1 MSHSIPTFNPWIDDA
16 ESIELGISKQIP
28 KDDLYMPS
36 HLSRGWIRCYVVVS
50 NSSFRMYREKS
61 HKFLLSAKQYTDD
74 TFYVSTYEDFP
85 SHTDSDTPIKRGYV
99 ATITRQRQATFIVS
113 LNHCK
118 LCDYKLGK
126 FTCGRGPDER
136 EVIAKVTYSTRKFTS
151 VDVDI
156 RCVQV
161 SLPAVIA
168 NGERVIWCPRSLR
181 YINPAISNSS
191 DMCEAVSL
199 TPAVQLACVNK
210 LPEWSVEHESLVLKF
225 QGNRILSASTR
236 NFLLFEK
243 VKQKDNTTEDLSY
256 DNESVYSGRTRTESI
271 GSTDSNLTMGATT
284 NFKVLKPKIT
294 KKSEKHPDVALLQFG
309 KSTANNYVLDY
320 QYPLSPL
327 QAFGIALTTFASN
340 DDKKTNK
347 MLKNDN
353 DLPLSAPTPSINSSS
368 TASDT
373 SILKAYF
380 TPTTPANRKKQL

>member
-1 MSHSIPTFNPWIDDA
+1 MTHLIATFNPWIDDA
-16 ESIELGISKQIP
+16 EAIELGISKQLP

-74 TFYVSTYEDFP
+74 TFYISTYEDFP
-85 SHTDSDTPIKRGYV
+85 SQTDSDTPIKRGFV

-118 LCDYKLGK
+118 LCDNKLGK

-136 EVIAKVTYSTRKFTS
+136 EVIAKVTHSTRKFTS

-161 SLPAVIA
+161 SIPAVIA

-191 DMCEAVSL
+191 DMCEAISS
-199 TPAVQLACVNK
+199 TPAAQLSCVNK
-210 LPEWSVEHESLVLKF
+210 LPEWSAEHESLVLKF

-243 VKQKDNTTEDLSY
+243 VKQKENMIEDSCN
-256 DNESVYSGRTRTESI
+256 DSDSIISGRTRTESI
-271 GSTDSNLTMGATT
+271 GSTDSNLTKSSNT
-284 NFKVLKPKIT
+284 NAKVFRPKVT

-340 DDKKTNK
+340 NEKKTRK
-347 MLKNDN
+347 MLKNDT
-353 DLPLSAPTPSINSSS
+353 DLPQSSPTPSVYSSS
-368 TASDT
+368 ASSDS
-373 SILKAYF
+373 SILKTYF
-380 TPTTPANRKKQL
+380 TPTPSSSRKKQL

>member
-1 MSHSIPTFNPWIDDA
+1 MNHSFATFNPWIDDA
-16 ESIELGISKQIP
+16 EAIELGICKQLP

-61 HKFLLSAKQYTDD
+61 HKFLLSAKQYPDD
-74 TFYVSTYEDFP
+74 TFYISTYEDFP
-85 SHTDSDTPIKRGYV
+85 SQTDSDTPIKRGFV
-99 ATITRQRQATFIVS
+99 ATIIRQRQATFIVS

-118 LCDYKLGK
+118 LCDNKLGK

-136 EVIAKVTYSTRKFTS
+136 EVIVKVTHSTRKFTS

-161 SLPAVIA
+161 SLPAVIS

-191 DMCEAVSL
+191 DMCDAISS
-199 TPAVQLACVNK
+199 TPAAQLSCVNK
-210 LPEWSVEHESLVLKF
+210 LPEWSAEHESLVLKF

-243 VKQKDNTTEDLSY
+243 VKQKESMIEDPFHDSESTT
-256 DNESVYSGRTRTESI
+256 SGRTRTESV
-271 GSTDSNLTMGATT
+271 GSADGNITKSSNT
-284 NFKVLKPKIT
+284 NLKVFRSKIT

-327 QAFGIALTTFASN
+327 QAFGIALTTFAST
-340 DDKKTNK
+340 DEKKIRK
-347 MLKNDN
+347 MLKNDS
-353 DLPLSAPTPSINSSS
+353 DLRQSSPTPNVYSSFVATDSSIAKTNLTPISH
-368 TASDT
+368 AS
-373 SILKAYF
+373 
-380 TPTTPANRKKQL
+380 RKKQL